1 MAYKVLNTFKE
12 KEHDNHIYEEGHIYP
27 AEGYKADEKR
37 VEFLQKKH
45 EEYDVKFLE
54 TPKVKDS
61 KGESNK
67 ESDKKTKETS
77 KKSDDK
83 K

>member
-27 AEGYKADEKR
+27 AEGYEADEKR

-54 TPKVKDS
+54 TPKAKESKGAS
-61 KGESNK
+61 KGETEK
-67 ESDKKTKETS
+67 GKKETT